1 MLGRVISVANSKG
14 GVGKTTTT
22 VSLAE
27 AFAAEGYRTLVVDL
41 DSQANASLLIY
52 GENGDER
59 LYDAI
64 HNYTNVSDYL
74 RENFLGECF
83 AHMTKFIVPHAS
95 DVQFMGKPLDLSLVP
110 ATPGLRRAER
120 ELIYILTEQGYS
132 MTAIEG
138 RVGLRLR
145 QDMSDLRKQYDIVIC
160 DCPPGI
166 SAMTEATLSASDLI
180 IVPTIPDFMSTL
192 GLDLFTGDIID
203 SLKKRGLSNRPVV
216 LPTKFDGS
224 AHQSIVLEAMRDGAT
239 DPESEYD
246 IFQTVIPQ
254 KAEFAANPVEL
265 GSNPTLAQ
273 KWPGDALTTVNM
285 LYQEVQARLAAQTT
299 NAAA

>member
-27 AFAAEGYRTLVVDL
+27 AFAAKGYKTLVVDL
-41 DSQANASLLIY
+41 DSQANATLLIF
-52 GENGDER
+52 GDDGDER

-64 HNYTNVSDYL
+64 NNYTNVSDYL

-83 AHMTKFIVPHAS
+83 AHMTKFVVPDAS
-95 DVQFMGKPLDLSLVP
+95 DVSYKGNRLDLSLVP

-120 ELIYILTEQGYS
+120 ELIYTLTDQGYA

-145 QDMSDLRKQYDIVIC
+145 QDMADLRKAYDIVIC

-192 GLDLFTGDIID
+192 GLDLFTGDIIT
-203 SLKKRGLSNRPVV
+203 SLKKRGLKTRPMV
-216 LPTKFDGS
+216 LATKFDGS
-224 AHQSIVLEAMRDGAT
+224 PHQSIVLEAMREGAA
-239 DPESEYD
+239 DPASEYD
-246 IFQTVIPQ
+246 MFTTVIPN
-254 KAEFAANPVEL
+254 KGEFAANPVEL
-265 GSNPTLAQ
+265 GANPTLAQ
-273 KWPGDALTTVNM
+273 KWPGTALATITD
-285 LYQEVQARLAAQTT
+285 LYDEVQQRLNTIQSEAA
-299 NAAA
+299 

>member
-1 MLGRVISVANSKG
+1 MLGRVISIANSKG

-27 AFAAEGYRTLVVDL
+27 AFAAEGYKTLVVDL

-52 GENGDER
+52 GEDGDER

-64 HNYTNVSDYL
+64 NNYTNVSDYL

-83 AHMTKFIVPHAS
+83 AHMTKFIVPGAS
-95 DVQFMGKPLDLSLVP
+95 DVSFMGKPLDLSLVP

-120 ELIYILTEQGYS
+120 ELIYTLTEQGYS

-145 QDMSDLRKQYDIVIC
+145 QDMADLRKQFDIIIA

-192 GLDLFTGDIID
+192 GLDLFTGDIIQ
-203 SLKKRGLSNRPVV
+203 SLKKRGLNNTPVV
-216 LPTKFDGS
+216 LATKVDNS
-224 AHQSIVLEAMRDGAT
+224 QHQQAVLHAMREGAA
-239 DPESEYD
+239 DPAIEYD
-246 IFQTVIPQ
+246 MFETIIPQ
-254 KAEFAANPVEL
+254 SPDFAANPVEL
-265 GSNPTLAQ
+265 GANPTLAQ
-273 KWPGDALTTVNM
+273 KWPGEAITTVNM
-285 LYQEVQARLAAQTT
+285 LYQEVQTRLNALTKSEAA
-299 NAAA
+299 

>member
-27 AFAAEGYRTLVVDL
+27 ALAAEGYKTLVVDL

-64 HNYTNVSDYL
+64 NNYTSVSDYL

-83 AHMTKFIVPHAS
+83 AHMKDFVVPEAS
-95 DVQFMGKPLDLSLVP
+95 DVTFMGKSLDLSLCP

-120 ELIYILTEQGYS
+120 ELIYTLTDQGYA

-145 QDMSDLRKQYDIVIC
+145 QDMNDLRKQFDVVIC

-192 GLDLFTGDIID
+192 GLDLFTGDIVAT
-203 SLKKRGLSNRPVV
+203 LKKRGLNTRPVV
-216 LPTKFDGS
+216 LATKFDGS
-224 AHQSIVLEAMRDGAT
+224 QHQRVVLEAMRGGALEA
-239 DPESEYD
+239 ESEFD
-246 IFQTVIPQ
+246 IFRTVIPNRS
-254 KAEFAANPVEL
+254 EFAANPVEL
-265 GSNPTLAQ
+265 GANPTLAQ
-273 KWPGDALTTVNM
+273 KWPGEALTVINQ
-285 LYQEVQARLAAQTT
+285 LYQEVQAKLAERATSQ
-299 NAAA
+299 AA